1 MLKPLCCM
9 LPRYWSSP
17 EDQSCAHFQLYGSLR
32 FQPRAPSLPFTTMAA
47 SDADG
52 QGTKGWLMWLMW
64 KEGLTQTWSPTR
76 QLHRLTEWVVCTHPG
91 REAHRASSL
100 SSSHPRSL
108 ELSFQRGAMKREGWE
123 IKKGQGASRQTAWP
137 QPQAAPPP
145 TPPQHSQFS
154 WR

>member
-1 MLKPLCCM
+1 
-9 LPRYWSSP
+9 
-17 EDQSCAHFQLYGSLR
+17 
-32 FQPRAPSLPFTTMAA
+32 
-47 SDADG
+47 
-52 QGTKGWLMWLMW
+52 MWL
-64 KEGLTQTWSPTR
+64 EGGAAPDLESYPSASPTYR
-76 QLHRLTEWVVCTHPG
+76 VGSVHPG
-91 REAHRASSL
+91 WEAHRASSL